1 MESLTLYQPSAAVL
15 ARREMVNTPAVISA
29 LDIVERAVLCA
40 SIERPISQYT
50 STELAAEL
58 DVALKWISK
67 DIGYR
72 VNDISDKQY
81 LVIRTAEILNR
92 YYPAFTMKDF
102 RLAFE
107 MCITG
112 ELDEYLPRGRDGQ
125 PDRGHYQQFNAE
137 YLCKVLNAYKSR
149 RYSVLK
155 KATQAAPK
163 KEPVRDA
170 ARDARNAKAVRRM
183 TISAFLHFKYRGRL
197 PELSLINEIVI
208 YNELVSVGLADEL
221 EMSGREQKAALDSI
235 IGGLA
240 RPDSGG
246 RKDSFTRTRRR
257 MLEEAFSR
265 IVEDELQ
272 ITDYLKYGN

>member
-1 MESLTLYQPSAAVL
+1 MESLAIYQPSAAVL
-15 ARREMVNTPAVISA
+15 ARREMVKTPAVVAA
-29 LDIVERAVLCA
+29 LGVVERAVLSA

-50 STELAAEL
+50 STELVAEL

-72 VNDISDKQY
+72 ATDDGDKQY
-81 LVIRTAEILNR
+81 IVIRSAEILKR

-112 ELDEYLPRGRDGQ
+112 ELDDYLPRGRDGQ

-170 ARDARNAKAVRRM
+170 ARDARNANAVRKL
-183 TISAFLHFKYRGRL
+183 TVLAFLHFKYRGQM

-221 EMSGREQKAALDSI
+221 EMSGREQKVALDSI

-240 RPDSGG
+240 RPDSRG

-257 MLEEAFSR
+257 MLQESFAWM
-265 IVEDELQ
+265 VEQEIQ